1 MIKVIAACAIVVA
14 PLFVMD
20 ESAAFAPSRQHQPV
34 SFAHRHQQLSVRTA
48 LWRLEATNDD
58 DDTSPSNDAMGKE
71 EASLFYQINDFLD
84 TPILDAN
91 NRSDQGALAETL
103 KRFVRREPQ
112 VASITFSAVVVAFM
126 FLLVRVYNFISY
138 GI

>member
-1 MIKVIAACAIVVA
+1 MIKVIVTCAIVVA
-14 PLFVMD
+14 PLFIMD
-20 ESAAFAPSRQHQPV
+20 ESAAFAPSRQYQPV
-34 SFAHRHQQLSVRTA
+34 SVAHRHQQLVRTA

-58 DDTSPSNDAMGKE
+58 DDTAPSNDAMDKE
-71 EASLFYQINDFLD
+71 ETSLFDQINDFLD